1 MLLKS
6 VNTSDGSI
14 HESQLQSSRVR
25 GAVAKQCVQKYLN
38 LFHLEMQGIIVSCPP
53 LAWCAAPACSFT
65 PIHH

>member
-1 MLLKS
+1 MVQSMNPSCNPPMLA
-6 VNTSDGSI
+6 
-14 HESQLQSSRVR
+14 
-25 GAVAKQCVQKYLN
+25 GAVAVQCVQKYLN